1 MRALSRTD
9 LHLALETC
17 AAATGEREYIVV
29 GAVSIV
35 GPCAAP
41 PPSLVM
47 SADIDLFPRAR
58 ESAEI
63 NAAIAARC
71 GAGSEFEDENG
82 FYVEGVG
89 RWTLL
94 SALPGWEERLVRVET
109 PSTVVG
115 WCLSALDLAVVKL
128 DAARVKYLHYVKEM
142 LQAGIVRAEEIRKA
156 TEACAPWFQAKTAAN
171 LAPLEKR
178 TTD

>member
-1 MRALSRTD
+1 
-9 LHLALETC
+9 
-17 AAATGEREYIVV
+17 
-29 GAVSIV
+29 
-35 GPCAAP
+35 
-41 PPSLVM
+41 M

-71 GAGSEFEDENG
+71 GVGSEFEDENG

-94 SALPGWEERLVRVET
+94 TAVPGWEDRLVKVES
-109 PSTVVG
+109 PSGVVG

-128 DAARVKYLHYVKEM
+128 DAAREKDLRYVREM
-142 LQAGIVRAEEIRKA
+142 LAAGIVRAEEIIEA
-156 TEACAPWFQAKTAAN
+156 TAACAPWFQEKIASN
-171 LAPLEKR
+171 LASLEA
-178 TTD
+178 

>member
-1 MRALSRTD
+1 MRALSRSD

-35 GPCAAP
+35 GPCAVP

-71 GAGSEFEDENG
+71 GVGSEFEDENG

-94 SALPGWEERLVRVET
+94 TAPPGWEERLVRVES
-109 PSTVVG
+109 PSSVVG

-128 DAARVKYLHYVKEM
+128 DAAREKDLRYVMEM
-142 LQAGIVRAEEIRKA
+142 LRAGIVRAEEIIKA
-156 TEACAPWFQAKTAAN
+156 TEACAPWFQEKIARN
-171 LAPLEKR
+171 LASLEA
-178 TTD
+178 

>member
-1 MRALSRTD
+1 MRELSRAD
-9 LHLALETC
+9 LDLALETC
-17 AAATGEREYIVV
+17 AVVTGEREYIVV

-35 GPCAAP
+35 GAFAAP
-41 PPSLVM
+41 PPSLLM

-58 ESAEI
+58 ESAGI

-71 GAGSEFEDENG
+71 GLGSEFEDEHG

-94 SALPGWEERLVRVET
+94 TALPEWEQRLVRVES
-109 PSTVVG
+109 PSGVVG

-128 DAARVKYLHYVKEM
+128 DAAREKDLRYVHEM
-142 LQAGIVRAEEIRKA
+142 LRAGIVSREQIVTA
-156 TEACAPWFQAKTAAN
+156 TEACAPWFREKIARNVASLAA
-171 LAPLEKR
+171 
-178 TTD
+178 

>member
-1 MRALSRTD
+1 LRELSRAD
-9 LHLALETC
+9 LHLALDTC
-17 AAATGEREYIVV
+17 AEATGEREYIVV

-41 PPSLVM
+41 PPSLLT

-58 ESAEI
+58 ESAAI

-71 GAGSEFEDENG
+71 GAGSEFEDEHG

-94 SALPGWEERLVRVET
+94 TALPDWETRLVRVDS
-109 PSTVVG
+109 PSGVVG

-128 DAARVKYLHYVKEM
+128 DAARPKDLHYVAEM
-142 LQAGIVRAEEIRKA
+142 LRASLVSPGEILTA
-156 TEACAPWFQAKTAAN
+156 TAACAPWFHEKITRKLRA
-171 LAPLEKR
+171 LEG
-178 TTD
+178 

>member
-1 MRALSRTD
+1 MRELSRTD
-9 LHLALETC
+9 LELALDTC

-35 GPCAAP
+35 GPCPAP
-41 PPSLVM
+41 PPALVM

-58 ESAEI
+58 ESAAI

-71 GAGSEFEDENG
+71 GVGSVFEDENG

-94 SALPGWEERLVRVET
+94 TALPDWEQRLVKVE
-109 PSTVVG
+109 SASGIVG

-128 DAARVKYLHYVKEM
+128 DAAREKDLLYVKEM
-142 LQAGIVRAEEIRKA
+142 LRACIVRREEILTATKA
-156 TEACAPWFQAKTAAN
+156 HAQWFHEKITRNLSSLEA
-171 LAPLEKR
+171 
-178 TTD
+178 